1 VGRGLP
7 AEGLAGAGVE
17 FGGDLEQPPA
27 LWSVGSVVTDAI
39 TAPRTPFEQFHA
51 LRAAETILDTL
62 TTDGRAQLRTA
73 IEHAQG
79 PDRPVSL
86 NRERKQQ
93 VAALLARLDE
103 PPPGRRHPNIGSSPS
118 PFMRNPDGQ
127 QDGEAGRGHR
137 QPDHA

>member
-1 VGRGLP
+1 
-7 AEGLAGAGVE
+7 
-17 FGGDLEQPPA
+17 
-27 LWSVGSVVTDAI
+27 VGSVVTDAI

-73 IEHAQG
+73 IERAQG

-103 PPPGRRHPNIGSSPS
+103 PPPGATSP
-118 PFMRNPDGQ
+118 Q
-127 QDGEAGRGHR
+127 HR
-137 QPDHA
+137 QLHEPVHEEPGWAARWRGWSGPSATRP

>member
-1 VGRGLP
+1 
-7 AEGLAGAGVE
+7 
-17 FGGDLEQPPA
+17 
-27 LWSVGSVVTDAI
+27 VVTDAI

-73 IEHAQG
+73 IERAQG

-103 PPPGRRHPNIGSSPS
+103 PPPERRHPSIGSSTS
-118 PFMRNPDGQ
+118 AFMRNPDGQ

-137 QPDHA
+137 QPDHDD